1 MKFLYFRKLNF
12 DQSEDKKN
20 KFSLIV
26 FTTTTT
32 KKKYLKFQVMETMPF
47 HIHYG
52 FSPLSASHLWITKHE
67 KVEKHHYL

>member
-32 KKKYLKFQVMETMPF
+32 KKIAKTSGHGNNAFLHP
-47 HIHYG
+47 
-52 FSPLSASHLWITKHE
+52 LWI
-67 KVEKHHYL
+67 